1 MKEKTVLTEELIS
14 QEHIYK
20 TMIDELEDYSIILLD
35 IKGHVKS
42 WNKGAEKIKGYKA
55 EEVLGSHFSIF
66 YLPEDREQRLP
77 EKFLAEATEK
87 GKVAAE
93 GWRLKKD
100 GSHIWVNFVLSA
112 LYDTNHHLIGFTKVI
127 RDYTEK
133 RKNDDQSQF
142 LANILR
148 NIQDPIIATD
158 TNFII
163 TDWNQAATELLGW
176 TAEEAIGHPT
186 SEILR
191 TYYPDRDKEEIRK
204 SYLIKGFW
212 KGEGIIHTKSGEARN
227 ILITASYLKE
237 KDGTVIGTVI
247 LTKDITDRKKTEL
260 ALEKLNN
267 NLERKIKERTQEI
280 FETNRRFQTM
290 VENDFTI
297 ITLLNEKFE
306 TIYRSPSAELILGW
320 SEEERETRSIADLA
334 HPDDRPKLARLMKEM
349 STHPGKPVFL
359 SARVLHKNGHYLW
372 LEGTGVNR
380 LQDAGI
386 HAYVTN
392 MHDISEQK
400 KSEFAVKENEEKYRL
415 LIERISD
422 GFIALDKDFRYTYA
436 NKKIGELTG
445 HSPESL
451 VGKIVW
457 DVFPEAIGSETYKAF
472 HLALKEQKYIYNVD
486 YYEQLSLWQENH
498 IYPSPDGLSIF
509 IRDISERK
517 KAELVIKQLNESLEE
532 RVKLRTAELT
542 TANKAL
548 ESFSYMVSHD
558 LQSPLRTLNGFIN
571 IILEKYSPT
580 FDEELK
586 NLFGFI
592 VNSGKRMNSII
603 DDLLKLAKFG
613 GEKLNIV
620 PINMTEL
627 FQKVWNNLNQNT
639 SNNAT
644 FELVT
649 LPDVAGDASMME
661 QVVIN
666 LLSNAL
672 KYSSK
677 VKEPKI
683 KVGYIG
689 SNDTPT
695 FYVKDNG
702 VGFNMEHYNKLFGAF
717 QRLHSREDFEG
728 TGIGLLLVKKI
739 IENHGGTV
747 WAESKVNEGATFYFT
762 MSGVS
767 MAPTAERSMLTP

>member
-1 MKEKTVLTEELIS
+1 MKKKTVITEALLS
-14 QEHIYK
+14 NEHIYK

-35 IKGHVKS
+35 TKGHVKS

-55 EEVLGSHFSIF
+55 EEILGSHFSIF
-66 YLPEDREQRLP
+66 YLPEDRERHLP
-77 EKFLAEATEK
+77 EKFLAQAKEK
-87 GKVAAE
+87 GKVVAE
-93 GWRLKKD
+93 GWRLKK
-100 GSHIWVNFVLSA
+100 GGTPIWVNSVLNA
-112 LYDTNHHLIGFTKVI
+112 LYNANHHLIGFTKII

-133 RKNDDQSQF
+133 RKNDEQSQF
-142 LANILR
+142 LSNILR

-227 ILITASYLKE
+227 ALITASYLKE
-237 KDGTVIGTVI
+237 KEGTVIGTVI
-247 LTKDITDRKKTEL
+247 LAKDITERKKSEL
-260 ALEKLNN
+260 SLEKLNN
-267 NLERKIKERTQEI
+267 SLERKIKERTQEI
-280 FETNRRFQTM
+280 FETNRRFQLL
-290 VENDFTI
+290 VENDYTI
-297 ITLLNEKFE
+297 TALLNENFE
-306 TIYRSPSAELILGW
+306 TIYRSPSAAAILGW
-320 SEEERETRSIADLA
+320 SDEDRMTISNEEIT
-334 HPDDRPKLARLMKEM
+334 HPEDRDKQRLLMKEM
-349 STHPGKPVFL
+349 LTNPGKPVSISFR
-359 SARVLHKNGHYLW
+359 SRHKDGHYLW
-372 LEGTGVNR
+372 IEGTGVNR
-380 LQDAGI
+380 LQDPGI
-386 HAYVTN
+386 NAFVIN
-392 MHDISEQK
+392 MHDVTQHK
-400 KSEFAVKENEEKYRL
+400 KSEDAIKANEEKYRL

-436 NKKIGELTG
+436 NKKIGEITG

-532 RVKLRTAELT
+532 RVKQRTAELT

-571 IILEKYSPT
+571 IILEKYSPA
-580 FDEELK
+580 FDKDLK

-613 GEKLNIV
+613 GEQLNIAN
-620 PINMTEL
+620 INMTEL
-627 FQKVWNNLNQNT
+627 FQKVWENLNQNT
-639 SNNAT
+639 DHKT
-644 FELVT
+644 QLEMT
-649 LPDVAGDASMME
+649 PLPDVEGDASMME

-677 VKEPKI
+677 VNEPKI
-683 KVGYIG
+683 KVGYIA
-689 SNDTPT
+689 SNGTPT

-702 VGFNMEHYNKLFGAF
+702 VGFSMEHYNKLFVAF

-728 TGIGLLLVKKI
+728 TGIGLLLVKKV
-739 IENHGGTV
+739 IENHGGNV

-762 MSGVS
+762 MPGVS
-767 MAPTAERSMLTP
+767 MAPTLENAMLTP